1 MSDSSSLFIQTTAV
15 LSSIALILL
24 ALIKV
29 FLPKVLEVW
38 FLKRRELR
46 DHFTKE
52 RFSRELSVYQELW
65 KTVSSENISVLDEEV
80 ATKAQNVLCN
90 LRIFLHAN
98 RPFIHSSLLS
108 NIDSILDYCEKITS
122 RENTED
128 IGKAVKAIDALAT
141 SIRNRIY
148 KNEL

>member
-1 MSDSSSLFIQTTAV
+1 MSDISSLFIQTTAV
-15 LSSIALILL
+15 LSSIALVLL
-24 ALIKV
+24 TLIKA